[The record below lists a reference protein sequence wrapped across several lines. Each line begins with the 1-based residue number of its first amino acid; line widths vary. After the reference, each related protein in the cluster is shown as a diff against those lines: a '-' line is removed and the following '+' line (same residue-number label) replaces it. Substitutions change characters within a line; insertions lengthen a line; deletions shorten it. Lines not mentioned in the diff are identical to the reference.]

1 MKRLTFLSAVF
12 VLLTFGLILLCEVQ
26 AGEPKVL
33 MPDPRRDFGLIPAGS
48 VVSHYYLIRN
58 AGTDTLKIENVRPG

>member
-1 MKRLTFLSAVF
+1 MKRLIFLCAVF

-33 MPDPRRDFGLIPAGS
+33 IPEPRWDFGLIPAGS
-48 VVSHYYLIRN
+48 VVSHYYLIMN
-58 AGTDTLKIENVRPG
+58 AGTDVLKIEKVRPG